1 MGEGSTIGAGA
12 VFGDGAVLGERSVFG
27 PGITVGSNSYVAGRQ
42 VFAGGDH
49 FGAGCSFGPNIRF
62 GPNTMFDGDEL
73 FAAGSSF
80 GDSTKFDWAGA
91 GKDTFGGGHYFGVD
105 THWGGNEPQ
114 ESGGGPIRP
123 AAAGHAGVDHAVV
136 VGLPPG
142 YIPTSIPGVYQYSAE
157 ASMAP
162 DEQPSPHA
170 PDPDWKPS
178 SSPPSS
184 FQRGQ
189 IGLSDVSNP
198 KELPHPAPPAAGFSA
213 PSAHKQQLVAR
224 QHLPRQ
230 RWEQRAAAAALALDS
245 AASRAA
251 TAGSEAGVAAA
262 KLRFSHSSRGRIQR
276 FGGGMARWLR
286 AHAKARDAGP
296 SGALAAE
303 AAAAR
308 RLSAKGTG
316 GERGKR
322 AGAVVAGDQLDGMA
336 DHKVP
341 VARVEDEAK
350 SKDISF
356 FSMFE

>member
-1 MGEGSTIGAGA
+1 VGAGSTIGAGA

-27 PGITVGSNSYVAGRQ
+27 PGVTVGRNSYVAGRQ

-91 GKDTFGGGHYFGVD
+91 GKDTFGGGHFFGVD

-123 AAAGHAGVDHAVV
+123 QSAGHAGVDHAVV

-142 YIPTSIPGVYQYSAE
+142 YMPTSIPGVYQYSAE
-157 ASMAP
+157 PSMAP
-162 DEQPSPHA
+162 DEQQSPHA

-178 SSPPSS
+178 SFP
-184 FQRGQ
+184 RGQ
-189 IGLSDVSNP
+189 IGLSGVSNP
-198 KELPHPAPPAAGFSA
+198 KELPHAAPPAAGFSG
-213 PSAHKQQLVAR
+213 PSAQKQQLVAR
-224 QHLPRQ
+224 KHLPRQ
-230 RWEQRAAAAALALDS
+230 RWEQRTAAELALDS
-245 AASRAA
+245 VASRAA
-251 TAGSEAGVAAA
+251 TAGAEAGVAAA
-262 KLRFSHSSRGRIQR
+262 KLRLSRASRGRSQR
-276 FGGGMARWLR
+276 FGGVMARWLQ
-286 AHAKARDAGP
+286 AHTNNARDAGP

-308 RLSAKGTG
+308 RLSAKETG
-316 GERGKR
+316 RKRGKR
-322 AGAVVAGDQLDGMA
+322 EGAVVAGDKLDGMA

-350 SKDISF
+350 PNDISF
-356 FSMFE
+356 FSMFK